1 MSNRAVVFDSGTL
14 INLSLNG
21 LLYVLEGLKK
31 SFKGKLLITEQ
42 VKYEVI
48 DRPMG
53 ISKFELGALRVKA
66 LLESGVLEM
75 PESIGISSSLI
86 SSRTNEF
93 MTVANKVLVF
103 KGQPVQI
110 VSAGEMSCLA
120 LSAEL
125 TAKGVDN
132 IISIDER
139 TTRVLCE
146 EPRNLERILSAKLH
160 QRLQT
165 DISKL
170 KMFSNF
176 KFIRTTELVYAAFKL
191 GLIAIEDKKALE
203 ALLYATKFKGAS
215 ISFEE
220 IDVLKKM

>member
-1 MSNRAVVFDSGTL
+1 MKAVVFDSGTL

-31 SFKGKLLITEQ
+31 NFKGKLLITEQ

-75 PESIGISSSLI
+75 PESMGISSSLI

-93 MTVANKVLVF
+93 MSVANRVLVF
-103 KGQPVQI
+103 KGQPVNI

-120 LSAEL
+120 LSSEL
-125 TAKGVDN
+125 TAKGIDN
-132 IISIDER
+132 IISPSDY
-139 TTRVLCE
+139 L
-146 EPRNLERILSAKLH
+146 
-160 QRLQT
+160 
-165 DISKL
+165 
-170 KMFSNF
+170 
-176 KFIRTTELVYAAFKL
+176 
-191 GLIAIEDKKALE
+191 
-203 ALLYATKFKGAS
+203 
-215 ISFEE
+215 
-220 IDVLKKM
+220 